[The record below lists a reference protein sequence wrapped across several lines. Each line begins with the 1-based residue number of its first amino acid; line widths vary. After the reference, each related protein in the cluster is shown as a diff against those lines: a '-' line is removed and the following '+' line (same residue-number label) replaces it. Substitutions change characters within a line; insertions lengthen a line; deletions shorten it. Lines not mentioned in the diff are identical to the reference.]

1 MLFRSS
7 GQGEPVRFDPTLV
20 FESVDA
26 DGNGTA
32 LCQPQQFQLSGKDDV
47 YTEAVF
53 EFELPAG
60 RQTLR
65 MRDSNPFQPSGI
77 HISTLRFDARSGV
90 SDVLAGEKATDQTV
104 YSIDGRKVG
113 TETPAPG
120 IYIRGGRKFIVK

>member
-1 MLFRSS
+1 
-7 GQGEPVRFDPTLV
+7 
-20 FESVDA
+20 
-26 DGNGTA
+26 
-32 LCQPQQFQLSGKDDV
+32 
-47 YTEAVF
+47 
-53 EFELPAG
+53 
-60 RQTLR
+60 